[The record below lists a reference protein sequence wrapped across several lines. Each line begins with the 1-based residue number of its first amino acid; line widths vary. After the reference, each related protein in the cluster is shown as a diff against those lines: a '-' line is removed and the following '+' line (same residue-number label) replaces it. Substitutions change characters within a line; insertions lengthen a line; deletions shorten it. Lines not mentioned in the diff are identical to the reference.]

1 MLVILGHS
9 SYHYCCSVAK
19 LCLTLCDI
27 MDCSLPAFP
36 VLHCLLEFAQTYV
49 HCGEGHGN
57 PLQYSCL
64 ENPVDRGAWWR
75 ALHGVTQSRTR
86 LKRLSTHAFIGEG
99 NGNPLQYSCLENPRD
114 GGAWWAAVCGV
125 AQSQTRLK
133 RLSSSS
139 SSMSTETMMPSHHLI
154 LSHPLLF
161 LPSMFPSIRV
171 FPVSRLFASGGQSI
185 GASASASVIPMNIQS

>member
-27 MDCSLPAFP
+27 MDCSMPAFP

-64 ENPVDRGAWWR
+64 ENPVDRGAWWAAVHR
-75 ALHGVTQSRTR
+75 VTQSWTQ
-86 LKRLSTHAFIGEG
+86 LKWLSIRACIGDR

-114 GGAWWAAVCGV
+114 RGAWWAANYGV
-125 AQSQTRLK
+125 AQSQTQLRDWTTTNITWEMHILK
-133 RLSSSS
+133 
-139 SSMSTETMMPSHHLI
+139 
-154 LSHPLLF
+154 
-161 LPSMFPSIRV
+161 
-171 FPVSRLFASGGQSI
+171 
-185 GASASASVIPMNIQS
+185 NIYH